1 MIGCDGIND
10 VSNKTSP
17 APNGGLDSSHLQITL
32 LILIDMLSMEFEKF
46 ARGLADRRHSYT
58 PSLIAVQPFIDLGV
72 LDVRR
77 DVDREIVIECDKPL
91 VEGPLYLRWPGAS
104 SSIQSQRYSL
114 LAG

>member
-58 PSLIAVQPFIDLGV
+58 PSLIAVQPFVIALGV

-77 DVDREIVIECDKPL
+77 DVDRKIVIDR
-91 VEGPLYLRWPGAS
+91 V
-104 SSIQSQRYSL
+104 
-114 LAG
+114 